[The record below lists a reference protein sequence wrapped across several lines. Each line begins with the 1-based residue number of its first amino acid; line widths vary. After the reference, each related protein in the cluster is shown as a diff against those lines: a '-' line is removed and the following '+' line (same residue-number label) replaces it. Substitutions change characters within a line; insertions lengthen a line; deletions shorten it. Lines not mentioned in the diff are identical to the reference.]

1 MSRRVF
7 AGVAVA
13 LFCMIWVPAA
23 WEIFFPR
30 PVLCEVFYDGRD
42 EAYDG
47 IGTVYIDTLTA
58 RKGVS
63 QVEKTDN
70 IEYTGSGNYVW
81 YGSQE
86 NVKLSFYV
94 NNGDTLR
101 LHAGYYAVEG
111 ATPAKSAELT
121 VVLGGRWQSF
131 SFSDFDDTGA
141 LMVEDRVRV
150 GGGMTQYLLQC
161 VILLAVF
168 TAVFLLWPRFPS
180 VCRKPVLYVL
190 LFAAA
195 LKKYYAFFFPAYIIG
210 GDSLGYITDSLSG
223 LDWTHRMPG
232 YQIFNLAIQKI
243 LGVGA
248 ADEELFI
255 AVTHVQMILGV
266 LSCVVF
272 YLTLKKLLKREY
284 LALWGAALY
293 AAQPFLAQY
302 EKDIMTESIAVGMM
316 IVWVYMLVCFLKK
329 PGNKL
334 AFSLGVYSLVMTL
347 TRPSFIVLFP
357 VLALFWGIRL
367 LFEKEERKTTLWGIG
382 GAALGTALLLGYC
395 FHNQELTGQ
404 FMLSDVSCNNELSIL
419 IEGGLYENEA
429 FPDITDYIRSRI
441 REIDSLD
448 LAKEV
453 FAQYSLHDGMTY
465 VKDTIRQKPFA
476 YGKVILWKWV
486 DNAQT
491 YIFDSMHLQE
501 NQLKFYYIQQTLLPF
516 TFAVTLLF
524 CLLELLQGIILWW
537 RERKV
542 PYMDLGFPV
551 LILCIMLLSFGTLT
565 HANPQRICIHMVPL
579 VLMMVFRVVERALDR
594 DVRIALEKTGNGDR
608 DTQG

>member
-1 MSRRVF
+1 MSRRIF

-13 LFCMIWVPAA
+13 LFCIIWLPAVFA
-23 WEIFFPR
+23 R
-30 PVLCEVFYDGRD
+30 PVLCEILYDGSD

-47 IGTVYIDTLTA
+47 IDTVYIDELTA

-70 IEYTGSGNYVW
+70 VEYNSSGNYVW
-81 YGSQE
+81 HGSQG

-94 NNGDTLR
+94 KNGDTLR
-101 LHAGYYAVEG
+101 LHAGYYAKEG
-111 ATPAKSAELT
+111 AVPAQGAQLA
-121 VVLGGRWQSF
+121 VILGGRWQSF

-141 LMVEDRVRV
+141 LTVERRVRG

-180 VCRKPVLYVL
+180 VCREPVLYVL

-195 LKKYYAFFFPAYIIG
+195 VKKYYAFFFPAYIIG
-210 GDSLGYITDSLSG
+210 GDSPGYIIDSLAG
-223 LDWTHRMPG
+223 VGWTHRMPG
-232 YQIFNLAIQKI
+232 YQILILAMRKI
-243 LGVGA
+243 LGAGA
-248 ADEELFI
+248 TDEELFI
-255 AVTHVQMILGV
+255 AVAHVQMILGV

-284 LALWGAALY
+284 LALWGAAQF

-302 EKDIMTESIAVGMM
+302 EKDIMTESVAVGMM

-357 VLALFWGIRL
+357 ILALFWGIRL
-367 LFEKEERKTTLWGIG
+367 LFEKKERKTTLWGIG

-419 IEGGLYENEA
+419 IEGGVYENEA
-429 FPDITDYIRSRI
+429 FPEITDFIRSRI
-441 REIDSLD
+441 RETDSLD

-453 FAQYSLHDGMTY
+453 FEQYGLHGGMTY

-476 YGKVILWKWV
+476 YGKVILRKWV
-486 DNAQT
+486 EDAPT
-491 YIFDSMHLQE
+491 YIFDSMYLEE

-516 TFAVTLLF
+516 TFAVTLFL
-524 CLLELLQGIILWW
+524 CLLELLRGIILWW
-537 RERKV
+537 WEKKV

-565 HANPQRICIHMVPL
+565 RALPQRICIHMVPV

-594 DVRIALEKTGNGDR
+594 DVLIALEKTGNGGR
-608 DTQG
+608 VTQG